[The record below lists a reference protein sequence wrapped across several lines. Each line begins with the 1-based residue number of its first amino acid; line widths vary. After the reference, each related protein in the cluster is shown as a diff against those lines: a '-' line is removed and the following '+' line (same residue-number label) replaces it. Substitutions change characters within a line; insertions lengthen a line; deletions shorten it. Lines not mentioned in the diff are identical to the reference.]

1 MTVSNIKS
9 GRVSSRDLIINIF
22 KLATLYNAVNMGW
35 IVTRIDCKTF
45 ELTKQI
51 NNNKELEEY
60 KNLDL
65 KEFIWLLIT

>member
-9 GRVSSRDLIINIF
+9 DRVSGRDLIINIF

-35 IVTRIDCKTF
+35 IVTRINCNTF

-65 KEFIWLLIT
+65 KAFICLLIN